1 MSRKSIIFSVVFHVL
16 IVAVSYMG
24 LPALRDPLPLVET
37 PMMVELVTIAEKTNA
52 PPPPPRKPKSKKK
65 TEAKRIKPP
74 APPKSKTPPPPPPPP
89 TPSQD
94 TAALAPPPPPKAK
107 AKKKPPPKPKAKP
120 EPKPKVE
127 APPQL
132 TKAKPRRKP
141 KPPDNFASVL
151 KTLEELERS
160 QSKKKDDNKKNQAK
174 KKPEEDF
181 DQMMAKALQSQKPQR
196 DPMRPLTISQI
207 DYVRQQIA
215 RCWNLPAGAKDA
227 ENLVIEI
234 KVLMNPDG
242 TVQQANIQNQAR
254 MLADGFFR
262 AAAESAL
269 RAVLNPR
276 CQPFKLPRDKYNIWQ
291 TMTLTFN
298 PREMFGV

>member
-65 TEAKRIKPP
+65 AEAKRIKPP

-94 TAALAPPPPPKAK
+94 TAALAPATAK
-107 AKKKPPPKPKAKP
+107 GEGEKEAAAKT
-120 EPKPKVE
+120 EGQTRTE
-127 APPQL
+127 AESGSAAPINQGEAAPGS
-132 TKAKPRRKP
+132 

-160 QSKKKDDNKKNQAK
+160 QSKKKTTIKKSGK
-174 KKPEEDF
+174 EKTGGR
-181 DQMMAKALQSQKPQR
+181 L
-196 DPMRPLTISQI
+196 
-207 DYVRQQIA
+207 
-215 RCWNLPAGAKDA
+215 
-227 ENLVIEI
+227 
-234 KVLMNPDG
+234 
-242 TVQQANIQNQAR
+242 
-254 MLADGFFR
+254 
-262 AAAESAL
+262 
-269 RAVLNPR
+269 
-276 CQPFKLPRDKYNIWQ
+276 
-291 TMTLTFN
+291 
-298 PREMFGV
+298 